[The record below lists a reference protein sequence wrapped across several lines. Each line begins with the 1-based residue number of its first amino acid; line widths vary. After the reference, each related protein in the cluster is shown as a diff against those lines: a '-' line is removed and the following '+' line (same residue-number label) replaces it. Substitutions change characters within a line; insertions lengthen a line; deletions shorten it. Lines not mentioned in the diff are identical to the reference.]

1 MSLKE
6 CAYYVAYKRTVNHI
20 ALGGGEAQRRV
31 QPAPP
36 GAALGRAPRFSGQIA
51 DVPPSVQALLFD
63 REEGGRVLA
72 FWSTSGETVSFSY
85 LGETYEAA
93 PAVRFAKLPAGH

>member
-1 MSLKE
+1 MS
-6 CAYYVAYKRTVNHI
+6 
-20 ALGGGEAQRRV
+20 
-31 QPAPP
+31 
-36 GAALGRAPRFSGQIA
+36 AALGRAPRFSGQIA

-72 FWSTSGETVSFSY
+72 FWSTSGETVSFPY